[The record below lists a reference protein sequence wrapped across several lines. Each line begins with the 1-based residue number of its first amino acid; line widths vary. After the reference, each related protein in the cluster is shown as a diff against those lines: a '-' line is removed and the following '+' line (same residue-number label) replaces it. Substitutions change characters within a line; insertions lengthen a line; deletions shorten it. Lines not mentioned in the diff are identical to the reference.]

1 MQVSHVQDHCTH
13 AVIGGKETID
23 FGISSSAEF
32 FNILSSTLY
41 KDQKLAVVREVLCN
55 AWDAHIEAG
64 CTDRPVQITLDSE
77 KLVIKDFGKG
87 IHHED
92 MGPIYGTY
100 GNSTKKNDGMQTG
113 GFGLGCKSPFAYTDH
128 FEVISCHDGVKTIYN
143 LSKSSA
149 QAQGKPGI
157 IPIASF
163 PTDETGLTVS
173 IRIKAG
179 DHGRFVELIKRTVRN
194 GDMNMLLNG
203 EVLPKLG
210 FDTSKGN
217 YLIVREEPLMDSYSR
232 ILVRYGNVVYPVDT
246 ASALSHQ
253 YKAIGDHLDKMPGHC
268 YNRIV
273 FQAPPHSIS
282 VTPSRESLSMQEHT
296 VQTLQKLFDGFLAML
311 QGEFLVVCD
320 AHAKELVA
328 EAVAEKQVGELLKKQ
343 AGMPHTKG
351 WEAVP
356 KISDL
361 ASMAQVY
368 LRFNYPRGLEYR
380 KADLTNRLNLMAQH
394 NLLDRG
400 KVQTFLRALKDV
412 QTNLP
417 ESHGC
422 SNIEKSSWLQRRVI
436 APLLSKLSKAGL
448 DTEKLFICDSEDLN
462 YFSNNREKSPPLVPA
477 TRVKPR
483 HLLNT
488 LPYLRNIV
496 VLTTRRYD
504 LVNSAYE
511 DEVFTTL
518 GKYQGFMVYTLGRKA
533 GEIEAARKFFATS
546 GMVVVE
552 LTDKPS
558 DENTVRTTPAK
569 PRKPA
574 KKGLVCLSTILT
586 GNTINTQNSR
596 EEDAARIESPEFV
609 VKISVRADMGNTYL
623 PNWYGKASRNLVELF
638 GDKGGVT
645 SSSTMHD
652 NWLKRGAK
660 DFDDYVREKICSY
673 ILFNPR
679 IGAYWANH
687 QERTL
692 DAVGSRY
699 EHSSLVR
706 LIYENPLLS
715 KEFGLVSTLT
725 DEDAKYLQLWEV
737 LVDVHRYR
745 TCPEII
751 KVKDWLKSIPIDPV
765 ATELAN
771 KLKNSPLIS
780 LLDVYQADRV
790 LQRDDKLPEYQ
801 KTIDFIISL
810 INN

>member
-41 KDQKLAVVREVLCN
+41 KDQILAVVRETLCN

-77 KLVIKDFGKG
+77 KFVIKDFGKG

-128 FEVISCHDGVKTIYN
+128 FEVTSCHDGVKTIYN

-179 DHGRFVELIKRTVRN
+179 DRGRFVELIQRTVRN

-203 EVLPKLG
+203 EILPKLD

-217 YLIVREEPLMDSYSR
+217 YLVVRDVPLLDSSNR
-232 ILVRYGNVVYPVDT
+232 ILVRYGNVLYPVDAT
-246 ASALSHQ
+246 SALDYQH
-253 YKAIGDHLDKMPGHC
+253 KAIVTHLDKLPRLC
-268 YNRIV
+268 YIV

-311 QGEFLVVCD
+311 KDEFLMVCD
-320 AHAKELVA
+320 AYTKEVVA
-328 EAVAEKQVGELLKKQ
+328 EAVAEKQVGELLLKQ
-343 AGMPHTKG
+343 AGLPHHKVWG
-351 WEAVP
+351 AVS

-368 LRFNYPRGLEYR
+368 MRGNYPDDLEYR
-380 KADLTNRLNLMAQH
+380 KADITNRLNLLAQH

-400 KVQTFLRALKDV
+400 KVQTFLLALKGV
-412 QTNLP
+412 QTNLSENYWYP
-417 ESHGC
+417 S
-422 SNIEKSSWLQRRVI
+422 IEYSSWLQRRVV
-436 APLLSKLSKAGL
+436 APLLGKLSKAGL
-448 DTEKLFICDSEDLN
+448 DTKKLFVCDSADQNLVRD
-462 YFSNNREKSPPLVPA
+462 NREKSPPLVPA
-477 TRVKPR
+477 TKVKPK
-483 HLLNT
+483 HLLHT
-488 LPYLRNIV
+488 LPYLRNII

-511 DEVFTTL
+511 DEAFTTL
-518 GKYQGFMVYTLGRKA
+518 GKYQGFLVYTLGRKA
-533 GEIEAARKFFATS
+533 GEIEAVRKFFATS
-546 GMVVVE
+546 GMVVVD
-552 LTDKPS
+552 LIDMPS

-574 KKGLVCLSTILT
+574 KKGLVCLSNILT
-586 GNTINTQNSR
+586 ESNINTQNSR
-596 EEDAARIESPEFV
+596 KEDAARIEAPEFV
-609 VKISVRADMGNTYL
+609 LKLSVRADSDKYHL
-623 PNWYGKASRNLVELF
+623 PNWNGESSRYLVELF

-645 SSSTMHD
+645 TTSTTHA
-652 NWLKRGAK
+652 NWLNRGAK
-660 DFDDYVREKICSY
+660 EFDDYVREKICSY
-673 ILFNPR
+673 VLFNPR
-679 IGAYWANH
+679 IAVYWANQ
-687 QERTL
+687 QERVT
-692 DAVGSRY
+692 DAAGSKY
-699 EHSSLVR
+699 EFSSLVR
-706 LIYENPLLS
+706 LIYKNSLLS

-725 DEDAKYLQLWEV
+725 DEDTKYLQLWEV
-737 LVDVHRYR
+737 LEDVHRYR
-745 TCPEII
+745 TCPEIV
-751 KVKDWLKSIPIDPV
+751 KVKDWLKSIPLDPV
-765 ATELAN
+765 AADFAN

-780 LLDVYQADRV
+780 LLDVNQVNRV
-790 LQRDDKLPEYQ
+790 LQRNDKLPEYQ
-801 KTIDFIISL
+801 KTIDLIISL

>member
-41 KDQKLAVVREVLCN
+41 KDQILAVVRETLCN

-77 KLVIKDFGKG
+77 KFVIKDFGKG

-179 DHGRFVELIKRTVRN
+179 DRGRFVELIKRTVRN

-203 EVLPKLG
+203 EVLPKLD
-210 FDTSKGN
+210 FDASKGN
-217 YLIVREEPLMDSYSR
+217 YLVVWDTHLLESYSR
-232 ILVRYGNVVYPVDT
+232 ILVRYGNVIYPVD
-246 ASALSHQ
+246 AAGVLGHQ
-253 YKAIGDHLDKMPGHC
+253 YKAIVTHLDSLPRHC
-268 YNRIV
+268 YIV

-296 VQTLQKLFDGFLAML
+296 VLTLSKIFTGFLAML
-311 QGEFLVVCD
+311 EHEFPKVCD
-320 AHAKELVA
+320 VYVKEAVA
-328 EAVAEKQVGELLKKQ
+328 NAVAEKQVGELLLKQ
-343 AGMPHTKG
+343 ADLPHHKV
-351 WEAVP
+351 WEAIT

-361 ASMAQVY
+361 SSMAQVY
-368 LRFNYPRGLEYR
+368 LHCNYPEGLEYR
-380 KADLTNRLNLMAQH
+380 KADLTNRLNLMVQH

-400 KVQTFLRALKDV
+400 KVQTFLLALKDV
-412 QTNLP
+412 QTNLSANTWRP
-417 ESHGC
+417 S
-422 SNIEKSSWLQRRVI
+422 IEHSSWLQRRVV
-436 APLLSKLSKAGL
+436 APLLSKLVHAGL
-448 DTEKLFICDSEDLN
+448 DADKLFVCDSEDQNCVLG
-462 YFSNNREKSPPLVPA
+462 YRESIPPLVPA

-483 HLLNT
+483 HLLTT
-488 LPYLRNIV
+488 LPYLRNII
-496 VLTTRRYD
+496 VLTTRRHG
-504 LVNSAYE
+504 LVERAFE
-511 DEVFTTL
+511 DESFTNM
-518 GKYQGFMVYTLGRKA
+518 GGYQGFMVYTLGRKA

-546 GMVVVE
+546 GMVVVD

-558 DENTVRTTPAK
+558 YGNTVRTTPAK

-574 KKGLVCLSTILT
+574 KKGLVCLSSILT
-586 GNTINTQNSR
+586 GNIINTQNSR
-596 EEDAARIESPEFV
+596 EEDAARIEAPEFV
-609 VKISVRADMGNTYL
+609 LKISIRADIDNSYL
-623 PNWYGKASRNLVELF
+623 PNWNGQSSRYLVELF

-645 SSSTMHD
+645 TTSTMHD
-652 NWLKRGAK
+652 NWVKRGAK
-660 DFDDYVREKICSY
+660 EFADYVREKICSY
-673 ILFNPR
+673 VLFNPR
-679 IGAYWANH
+679 IEAYWAN
-687 QERTL
+687 QQDRTVN
-692 DAVGSRY
+692 AAGSRY

-706 LIYENPLLS
+706 LIYENSLLS

-725 DEDAKYLQLWEV
+725 DEDTKYLQLWEV
-737 LVDVHRYR
+737 LEDVYRYR
-745 TCPEII
+745 TYPEIA
-751 KVKDWLKSIPIDPV
+751 KVRDWLKSIPLDPV
-765 ATELAN
+765 ATDLAN
-771 KLKNSPLIS
+771 KLKNNTLIS